1 VVNRQVAGSQPARF
15 IYLHGFA
22 SSPAS
27 AKAQY
32 FQQQF
37 EAQPQILQ
45 IPDLNQDD
53 FFHLTLSRQIQQV
66 KTLLA
71 VDASPQSA
79 PKSVILIGSS
89 FGGLTAAWLGEQCL
103 QVERLVLLAPAF
115 QFLTHWQ
122 PRLGRAQIQQWQTTG
137 SLLTYHYGA
146 KTQLPL
152 AYEFMTDLAQYDE
165 VTLQR
170 PLPTL
175 ILHGRQDDVIP
186 IQASRDFAASRP
198 WVRLTELES
207 DHALV
212 DVQTQIW
219 QAIQLFCGLIED

>member
-1 VVNRQVAGSQPARF
+1 MVRPIESGDQTKSFV
-15 IYLHGFA
+15 YLHGFA

-37 EAQPQILQ
+37 EAQHQILQ
-45 IPDLNQDD
+45 VPDLNQDD
-53 FFHLTLSRQIQQV
+53 FFHLTLTRQIQQV
-66 KTLLA
+66 KALFA
-71 VDASPQSA
+71 VNSPT
-79 PKSVILIGSS
+79 VLIGSS
-89 FGGLTAAWLGEQCL
+89 FGGLTAAWLGEQCP
-103 QVERLVLLAPAF
+103 QIKQLVLLAPAF
-115 QFLTHWQ
+115 HFLNHWQ
-122 PRLGRAQIQQWQTTG
+122 SRLGMAQMRQWQTTG

-146 KTQLPL
+146 QKLLPL
-152 AYEFMTDLAQYDE
+152 AYQFATDLARYDE
-165 VTLQR
+165 ATIQC

-198 WVRLTELES
+198 WVKLIELES

-212 DVQTQIW
+212 NVQAKLW
-219 QAIQLFCGLIED
+219 QATQAFCGTGIESSADLV

>member
-1 VVNRQVAGSQPARF
+1 VEQIASF

-37 EAQPQILQ
+37 EAQHQTLQ
-45 IPDLNQDD
+45 IPDFNQDD
-53 FFHLTLSRQIQQV
+53 FFHLTLTRQIQQV
-66 KTLLA
+66 KAML
-71 VDASPQSA
+71 VVNSPT
-79 PKSVILIGSS
+79 VLIGSS
-89 FGGLTAAWLGEQCL
+89 FGGLTAAWLGERCPQIK
-103 QVERLVLLAPAF
+103 RLVLLAPAF
-115 QFLTHWQ
+115 QFLLNYWQ
-122 PRLGRAQIQQWQTTG
+122 LRLGTVQMQQWQTTG

-146 KTQLPL
+146 QKRLPL
-152 AYEFMTDLAQYDE
+152 SHQFVTDLAQYDE
-165 VTLQR
+165 AIIQR

-186 IQASRDFAASRP
+186 FQASRDFAASRP
-198 WVRLTELES
+198 WVRLIELES

-212 DVQTQIW
+212 DVQAQLW
-219 QAIQLFCGLIED
+219 QATQAFCGIGVESGADWV